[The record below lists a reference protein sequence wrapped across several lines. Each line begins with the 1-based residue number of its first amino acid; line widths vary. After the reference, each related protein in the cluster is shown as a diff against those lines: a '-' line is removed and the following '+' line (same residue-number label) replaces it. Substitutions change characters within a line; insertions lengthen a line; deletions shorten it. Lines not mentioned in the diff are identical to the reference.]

1 MPRSVYHLACSRS
14 RCVITLALLVS
25 CWRYLQLSLP
35 AIRGCIPRSPRL
47 SGFGQTEEQLVLQA
61 FTLNWEALGSGLT
74 SFGGLQPASWRSIH
88 QWIGG
93 ICGET
98 MRFWDLRAPWI
109 EP

>member
-25 CWRYLQLSLP
+25 
-35 AIRGCIPRSPRL
+35 GCIPRSPRL

-74 SFGGLQPASWRSIH
+74 SFEGLQPASWRSIH